1 MAIHSANAST
11 VALAEL
17 IGGSEANFVKMMNDK
32 AAELGLENYY
42 FVNSSGLNNKDMLG
56 RHPEGTPE
64 NDENKMSA
72 RDTARLAYHLLKDF
86 PEVLDTA
93 SVSRLEFRDGVTYNN
108 FNWMLPGLTFEY
120 PGVDGLKT
128 GSTDFAGYN
137 FTATAVLNGQRYIS
151 VVMNSGTKNSRFD
164 DTRNILNYAKSNFE
178 ETEIVAADKAVKGS
192 ETLPVVK
199 GKEDS
204 VKIATKDP
212 LNLVIK
218 NVEEEKYKAKVVINK
233 EKLNEAGE
241 LTAPIQKGD
250 VVGYVTYKYDG
261 EGEDLGFLYPNQ
273 SVKVDLVATED
284 VEKANWFVLT
294 FRGIGNFFSNL
305 WGGITST
312 IGGWFS

>member
-1 MAIHSANAST
+1 
-11 VALAEL
+11 
-17 IGGSEANFVKMMNDK
+17 
-32 AAELGLENYY
+32 
-42 FVNSSGLNNKDMLG
+42 
-56 RHPEGTPE
+56 
-64 NDENKMSA
+64 
-72 RDTARLAYHLLKDF
+72 
-86 PEVLDTA
+86 
-93 SVSRLEFRDGVTYNN
+93 
-108 FNWMLPGLTFEY
+108 MLPGLTFEY

-137 FTATAVLNGQRYIS
+137 FTATAVLDGQRYIS

-178 ETEIVAADKAVKGS
+178 ETEIVAANKAVKGS

-204 VKIATKDP
+204 VKIATKEP

-218 NVEEEKYKAKVVINK
+218 NVEEEKYKAKVVIDK

-250 VVGYVTYKYDG
+250 VVGYVTYEYNGDG
-261 EGEDLGFLYPNQ
+261 VDLGFLDPNQ

-284 VEKANWFVLT
+284 VEKANWFVLM

-312 IGGWFS
+312 VGGWFS